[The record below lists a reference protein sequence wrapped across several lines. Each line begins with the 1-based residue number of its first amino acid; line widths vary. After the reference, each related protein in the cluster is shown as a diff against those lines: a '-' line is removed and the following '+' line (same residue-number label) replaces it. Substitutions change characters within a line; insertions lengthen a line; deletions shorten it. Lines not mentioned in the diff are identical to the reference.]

1 MLIAEFAKATG
12 LGRDT
17 VRFYIKRGLLT
28 PQVGVSGTNRY
39 QSFDAQQVE
48 RALVIREAQS
58 LGFTLRE
65 IGALSDEYERVGM
78 TLARKAELMRERLAE
93 VDEQAAKLK
102 RLRRYFAAK
111 LEWLEGGAEGEPPA
125 FLKPTGSGRRNACM
139 PASPAKPTERLPA
152 GSTAESKTRRGRSV
166 PP

>member
-1 MLIAEFAKATG
+1 MLIAEFSKATG

-65 IGALSDEYERVGM
+65 ISALSDEYERVGM

-93 VDEQAAKLK
+93 VDAQAAKLR

-111 LEWLEGGAEGEPPA
+111 LEWLEAGAEGEPPA
-125 FLKPTGSGRRNACM
+125 FLKRTENGRPNVCM
-139 PASPAKPTERLPA
+139 PDSTSKPVERLPA
-152 GSTAESKTRRGRSV
+152 GSVAESKTRRARSLRS
-166 PP
+166 

>member
-65 IGALSDEYERVGM
+65 IGTLSDEYERVGM

-111 LEWLEGGAEGEPPA
+111 LEWLEAGAEGEPPA
-125 FLKPTGSGRRNACM
+125 FLKPKDGGRRSACM
-139 PASPAKPTERLPA
+139 PISTAKPTERLPA
-152 GSTAESKTRRGRSV
+152 GSTAESKTTRGRSV
-166 PP
+166 RS

>member
-1 MLIAEFAKATG
+1 MLIAEFSKATG

-39 QSFDAQQVE
+39 QSFDAGQVE

-65 IGALSDEYERVGM
+65 ISTLSDEYERVGM

-93 VDEQAAKLK
+93 VDAQAAKLR
-102 RLRRYFAAK
+102 RLRRYFALK
-111 LEWLEGGAEGEPPA
+111 LEWLEAGAEGEPPS
-125 FLKPTGSGRRNACM
+125 FMNPLNQGRRIVCM
-139 PASPAKPTERLPA
+139 SDSAPKPVERLAA
-152 GSTAESKTRRGRSV
+152 GSAAQSKARRGVTVRS
-166 PP
+166 